1 MSKYGPPLYVI
12 KPLNSINIKNKINNI
27 KNTSIKNTSIKNTSI
42 TNNINKDDLPVFTM
56 QDVNELND
64 YVQSEIYDLYSQQ
77 SNHNNNIIT
86 KNEIKH
92 LDFLLDKHEKIME
105 LLTNATY
112 YYNNFDKINQ
122 DPSVNVINKRL
133 DLYYRYIIP
142 YISVYN
148 VNLDEIT
155 DMFAPCYGGKKRK
168 NKHGR
173 TNISRNNKS
182 RNKKRKTKHKR
193 KTYKK

>member
-1 MSKYGPPLYVI
+1 MSKFGPPLYVI
-12 KPLNSINIKNKINNI
+12 KPLKPINIKQKIDNI
-27 KNTSIKNTSIKNTSI
+27 QNTSI
-42 TNNINKDDLPVFTM
+42 TNYINKDDLPIFTM
-56 QDVNELND
+56 EDVNELNEH
-64 YVQSEIYDLYSQQ
+64 VQNEIYDLYSQQ

-122 DPSVNVINKRL
+122 DTFVNVTNKRL

-142 YISVYN
+142 YISAYSD
-148 VNLDEIT
+148 NLDEIK
-155 DMFAPCYGGKKRK
+155 DIFAPCYGGKKRK
-168 NKHGR
+168 MKH
-173 TNISRNNKS
+173 
-182 RNKKRKTKHKR
+182 RNKTRTINKRKKGKKG